1 MQGRLVVLST
11 SLAFISG
18 STSLVK
24 IGGVSDDKEDVMVDM
39 AKRRIIPLASVASIR
54 KLRTLGKYPN
64 TIEIQMVASNREGH
78 NQDSFI
84 FTALQDRDLTC
95 DIIADAWRRS
105 REIVRNLS
113 NLKITV
119 SEKQALDGMRPICDL
134 TVRCLNLHAR
144 VCATVNDRPILLC
157 LQPKKMRGYHIS
169 KRIEPE
175 GPSITWQMNWLLEQ
189 RVTLMLTKSVRL

>member
-1 MQGRLVVLST
+1 MVSDFYRAETESCFQNGDVNIVQGRLIVLST

-24 IGGVSDDKEDVMVDM
+24 IGSVGDDKEDVMVDM

-64 TIEIQMVASNREGH
+64 AIEIQMVASSREGQH
-78 NQDSFI
+78 QDSFI

-95 DIIADAWRRS
+95 NTIADAWRRS

-119 SEKQALDGMRPICDL
+119 SEQQALDGTCPMYDL
-134 TVRCLNLHAR
+134 
-144 VCATVNDRPILLC
+144 
-157 LQPKKMRGYHIS
+157 
-169 KRIEPE
+169 
-175 GPSITWQMNWLLEQ
+175 IT
-189 RVTLMLTKSVRL
+189 